1 MPSSPTAATELAA
14 RAARPGD
21 RLVRVDLIEP
31 LPRAYR
37 PGSIRRAGGTPIGVD
52 EHSRPRW
59 RDRYM
64 AHLLTVDL
72 DDVPHLR
79 AVADLAGVR
88 ALALF
93 VSDAADNEAFQAGTP
108 ETALVRLTDADL
120 AKGEWTGPAVEDPP
134 ARAYRLHPLDVPARA
149 FYDVFDPTFDED
161 AVDPDLEDLHDLLVS
176 ADRVGG
182 PVLHWSGDPYTT
194 DFLWQFSE
202 AVVDTDLGDAG
213 TMYVYAATAYWNC
226 H

>member
-1 MPSSPTAATELAA
+1 MPFNSTAATDLAA
-14 RAARPGD
+14 RCARPTD
-21 RLVRVDLIEP
+21 ALVRVDLIEP

-37 PGSIRRAGGTPIGVD
+37 PGSVRRAGGAPIGVD
-52 EHSRPRW
+52 ERTRPRW
-59 RDRYM
+59 RDGFM

-72 DDVPHLR
+72 DDAPQLR

-93 VSDAADNEAFQAGTP
+93 ISDAAGNEAFQAGTG
-108 ETALVRLTDADL
+108 ETALVRLSDADL
-120 AKGEWTGPAVEDPP
+120 AKGEWTGPAVADPP

-161 AVDPDLEDLHDLLVS
+161 AVEPDLDDLHDLLVS
-176 ADRVGG
+176 ADRIGG
-182 PVLHWSGDPYTT
+182 PVLHWSGDTYTA

-202 AVVDTDLGDAG
+202 AVVDVNLGDAG
-213 TMYVYAATAYWNC
+213 TMYVFAATAYWNC

>member
-1 MPSSPTAATELAA
+1 MPFNSTAAAELAA
-14 RAARPGD
+14 RCARPGD
-21 RLVRVDLIEP
+21 TLVRVDLIEP

-37 PGSIRRAGGTPIGVD
+37 PGSIRRAGGAPIGVD
-52 EHSRPRW
+52 EHTRPRW
-59 RDRYM
+59 RDGFM
-64 AHLLTVDL
+64 AHLITVDL
-72 DDVPHLR
+72 DDVPQLR
-79 AVADLAGVR
+79 VPGVR

-93 VSDAADNEAFQAGTP
+93 ISNATDNEAFQAGTP
-108 ETALVRLTDADL
+108 ETELVRLTDADL
-120 AKGEWTGPAVEDPP
+120 AKGEWTGPAVQDPP

-161 AVDPDLEDLHDLLVS
+161 AVDPGLDDLHDLLVS
-176 ADRVGG
+176 ADRIGG
-182 PVLHWSGDPYTT
+182 PVLHWSGDTYTK

-202 AVVDTDLGDAG
+202 AVVDVNLGDAG